1 MGGWALKTVKAITSF
16 SDGLRREYTW
26 DFWLTLKTT
35 LNPFRE
41 YNSFSLTFFL
51 ITCVVLPRGP
61 NPFVVP
67 VSQNLVQHSL
77 LLLTVIDFLDAR
89 PGRTKT
95 KNMSDDNHDTAIICW
110 KHLLWVCTL
119 FSLSNLSRFVVSWND
134 PRLFK
139 FNHSCFTILGLL
151 SIQNC
156 WLHFHRDPDIGIR
169 KGGRQNIGHPV
180 SLASTKWNIS
190 GDIGY
195 YFHITSSLSWV

>member
-1 MGGWALKTVKAITSF
+1 MFPSWKNFWGVLRLRQTSALKKRKFIRCSGEVGGWALKTVKAITSF

-41 YNSFSLTFFL
+41 YKSFSLTFFL

-61 NPFVVP
+61 NPFVVS
-67 VSQNLVQHSL
+67 VSQNLVQDSL

-95 KNMSDDNHDTAIICW
+95 KNMLDDNHDTAIICW

-119 FSLSNLSRFVVSWND
+119 IYHGLWWAEMTPDFSSSITRASLS
-134 PRLFK
+134 
-139 FNHSCFTILGLL
+139 
-151 SIQNC
+151 
-156 WLHFHRDPDIGIR
+156 
-169 KGGRQNIGHPV
+169 
-180 SLASTKWNIS
+180 LAC
-190 GDIGY
+190 
-195 YFHITSSLSWV
+195 